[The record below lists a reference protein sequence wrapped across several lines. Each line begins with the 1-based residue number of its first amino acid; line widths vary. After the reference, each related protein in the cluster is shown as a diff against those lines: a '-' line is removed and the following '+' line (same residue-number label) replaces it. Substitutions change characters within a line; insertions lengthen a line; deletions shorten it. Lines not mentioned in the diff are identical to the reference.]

1 MQVMHKYSD
10 FNQSTK
16 TPPRFLRRLALL
28 PFALLAAFGCGTS
41 PEEAAAPRAH
51 PHAGT
56 TVTVAILGDSAV
68 GATVAALK
76 GDWTERTGAAVQIES
91 KPIDPADRAIGADL
105 ILFRGDRFADLVAAG
120 RLSEIPDSFVR
131 PAAKKKASVAGEGRR
146 ETTESRP
153 VSADSSESDPLA
165 FAQIPIG
172 IREQVLK
179 FGGVRRA
186 LPYGGSALVLAYRR
200 DAFSDPALKA
210 EAKKAGVLLAPPAT
224 WDRLDALAKFLNG
237 RDWDHDGTPNQ
248 GIALPLGEDPE
259 GVGLAA
265 LLARAA
271 SLGLHR
277 DQFCFLFNPTTLEPW
292 IDKPPFVEALIK
304 MSALRAAGPEGI
316 ADFNAE
322 TARSAFRSGK
332 TAMLIDRAEFASRWT
347 DHKKPVQVGV
357 APLPGSDRVYDPDR
371 KTWETIDEL
380 NVPALLPYGGGL
392 LIGVAAEITGKQ
404 RDAALDLL
412 AYLVSPDVADRIALD
427 RASPIIAV
435 RRDSIARGLPDPREA
450 VGVDSRSWAKAVDA
464 TLNATVVTVD
474 PRLPDSLGYLADLD
488 AARVKAAHGEPAETV
503 LKAAAKA
510 WADRTT
516 KLKAQNPLAIY
527 RSGLNTV
534 INPNESRRDRP

>member
-10 FNQSTK
+10 LNQSTK
-16 TPPRFLRRLALL
+16 TPPGFLRRLAIL
-28 PFALLAAFGCGTS
+28 PVALLAAFGCGTS
-41 PEEAAAPRAH
+41 PEEATPRVH

-56 TVTVAILGDSAV
+56 TVTVAILGDSSAA
-68 GATVAALK
+68 ATVAAVK
-76 GDWTERTGAAVQIES
+76 GDWTERTGAEVKIES
-91 KPIDPADRAIGADL
+91 KPIDPADKSIGADL
-105 ILFRGDRFADLVAAG
+105 ILFPGDRFADLVAAG

-131 PAAKKKASVAGEGRR
+131 PAAKSKPASAERERR
-146 ETTESRP
+146 ET
-153 VSADSSESDPLA
+153 ADSPPASSDSSSSDPLA

-186 LPYGGSALVLAYRR
+186 MPYGGSALVLAYRR
-200 DAFSDPALKA
+200 EAFSDPALKA

-224 WDRLDALAKFLNG
+224 WDRLDTLAKFLNG

-248 GIALPLGEDPE
+248 GIALPLGDDPE

-292 IDKPPFVEALIK
+292 IDKPPFVEALAKI
-304 MSALRAAGPEGI
+304 SALRAAGPEGI
-316 ADFNAE
+316 ADFNADA
-322 TARSAFRSGK
+322 ARSAFRSGN

-347 DHKKPVQVGV
+347 DHKKPAQVGV

-371 KTWETIDEL
+371 KLWETIDEL
-380 NVPALLPYGGGL
+380 NVPALLPHGGGL
-392 LIGVAAEITGKQ
+392 LIGVSAEITGKQ
-404 RDAALDLL
+404 REAAFDLL
-412 AYLVSPDVADRIALD
+412 AYLVSPDIADRIALD
-427 RASPIIAV
+427 RAYPIIAL

-450 VGVDSRSWAKAVDA
+450 VGVDSRSWSKAVDA

-474 PRLPDSLGYLADLD
+474 PRLPDSRDYLADLD
-488 AARVKAAHGEPAETV
+488 AARIKAAHGEPAEKV
-503 LKAAAKA
+503 LTAAAKA
-510 WADRTT
+510 WADRTI

-534 INPNESRRDRP
+534 VNPTESRRNRP